1 MDKKTSFVDS
11 VNSRSLDAF
20 EDIFKLHYKELV
32 YFSSIICNSIQD
44 AEDIVH
50 DVLIQLW
57 ESSYKFENQIAL
69 RSFLYTSTRN
79 KTINFVKR
87 YNKQLNDISF
97 LDMSDSNESIIEAI
111 ADAELLSLINKAI
124 SRLPAECAK
133 VMKLILQG
141 HSSAEISVLLDLAQ
155 STVRAQ
161 KRRGLSLL
169 RQYMPN
175 EAFTFFITFFKI
187 I

>member
-1 MDKKTSFVDS
+1 
-11 VNSRSLDAF
+11 
-20 EDIFKLHYKELV
+20 
-32 YFSSIICNSIQD
+32 
-44 AEDIVH
+44 
-50 DVLIQLW
+50 
-57 ESSYKFENQIAL
+57 
-69 RSFLYTSTRN
+69 
-79 KTINFVKR
+79 
-87 YNKQLNDISF
+87 
-97 LDMSDSNESIIEAI
+97 MSDSNESIIEAI
-111 ADAELLSLINKAI
+111 TDAELLSLINKAI

-161 KRRGLSLL
+161 KRRGLLLL